1 MGSTTRT
8 KDELS
13 REGITSVDDL
23 AEFCDENIWKQ
34 IISNCKYPPKVQ
46 AADGSLVEQAAF
58 HLPAKSLHRLK
69 TASYAVRYYTE
80 TGRTLSPGMM
90 TWNNQLKSF
99 NMQWMA
105 IQNMKKTDNLTV
117 PKITKNLDVVKWLEA
132 YESYAGQKIGCR
144 DSPIAYVI
152 REKKVPEA
160 TPPTLAR
167 DEPHSEKHGSVRGE
181 LIARL
186 THTHG
191 LYREDNAA
199 VFDDI
204 ELATRGTKYAAS
216 IAKYK
221 MAKDGREAYEALKN
235 QHAGK
240 SMWDQQAAKC
250 HEFML
255 NRKFTG
261 GTEMTLERYI
271 QQHRAAHVALEQCR
285 VHVKCVVPD
294 ERARVGYLLE
304 NIKNN
309 DADLRA
315 AVASIKMDDK
325 PTGLRENFEKAVAI
339 LLPTDPVVK
348 KKKKRTRAEIS
359 SVTNAPT
366 PQRKKK
372 RSKGRTGVE
381 LRYYKYGEFKKLTDA
396 QKEELK
402 KLRAEGKKQ
411 GGTQDADGDNGGLNT
426 KRKRA
431 RFTKNVVS
439 AVVQQL
445 KDDEEK
451 RSSTISAISSI
462 LKSSSTK
469 PPSSTR
475 TVGSAESRGSATKQ
489 TVASPGAEAE
499 AEVAATKLFEIMQS
513 MSVSG
518 ELGKRGS
525 HKGGKGKGA

>member
-1 MGSTTRT
+1 MGLTART
-8 KDELS
+8 KDQLG

-23 AEFCDENIWKQ
+23 AEFCNENIWKQ

-46 AADGSLVEQAAF
+46 AADGSLREQAAF

-105 IQNMKKTDNLTV
+105 IQNMKERDNLTV

-152 REKKVPEA
+152 RENEVPEA
-160 TPPTLAR
+160 TPPTLATN
-167 DEPHSEKHGSVRGE
+167 EPHSEKHGSVRGE

-216 IAKYK
+216 IAKFK
-221 MAKDGREAYEALKN
+221 MAKDGRGAYEALKH

-240 SMWDQQAAKC
+240 AMWDQQAAKC

-271 QQHRAAHVALEQCR
+271 QQHQAAHVALEQCR

-348 KKKKRTRAEIS
+348 KKKKRNRAEIS
-359 SVTNAPT
+359 SVTNAPA
-366 PQRKKK
+366 PPRKKK
-372 RSKGRTGVE
+372 RSKGKTGVE

-402 KLRAEGKKQ
+402 KLRAEGKKPS
-411 GGTQDADGDNGGLNT
+411 GNQDADGDGLNT

-431 RFTKNVVS
+431 RFAKNVVS

-445 KDDEEK
+445 KDDEEQ
-451 RSSTISAISSI
+451 RSSAISAISSI

-469 PPSSTR
+469 TPSSTR
-475 TVGSAESRGSATKQ
+475 TVGSAESRGNNATKQ

-513 MSVSG
+513 MSGSG
-518 ELGKRGS
+518 ELRK
-525 HKGGKGKGA
+525 KGKGA